1 MINKKVFNKTKS
13 SLIKINI
20 AVVLSFLILF
30 SIFIYTYFKGVTYK
44 SIDNKLNNELESIAI
59 QLTRQ
64 SMIYPVTK
72 YPSNMIYI
80 YKRDR
85 VMYYTPQNGYFS
97 DVLPNRYTN
106 KLNDIF
112 TFSENGY
119 TFRELNVE
127 IDEYQIQII
136 RNIDSEISSLRQ
148 LIFVFIIGILISLII
163 TYYLAVYLTKK
174 ALIPIETAWNNQ
186 AKFIQDASHELRT
199 PISIISSKLERMLK
213 YPNSTISDEVETIA
227 DAMSEIRRSKKMIS
241 DLLSLTKE
249 EAITKLNITEVN
261 IKNFI
266 KDICV
271 DYVDI
276 ADIQEKRFEMNFNLK
291 NEIIFTDENKLRQL
305 LLIFIDNAFKY
316 TKENDFIAINI
327 NQKDNVYTEIFIID
341 SGVGIKQE
349 DIPYIFDRFFR
360 SENVRDKDIDGSG
373 IGLSIAK
380 MIAINL
386 GAEISVKCEN
396 NKTEFKIIIQNNKCD
411 KIT

>member
-64 SMIYPVTK
+64 SMVYPVTK

-119 TFRELNVE
+119 TFRGLNVE

-213 YPNSTISDEVETIA
+213 HPNSTISDEVETIA

-291 NEIIFTDENKLRQL
+291 NETIFTDENKLRQL

>member
-213 YPNSTISDEVETIA
+213 HPNSTISDEVETIA

-266 KDICV
+266 TDICV

-291 NEIIFTDENKLRQL
+291 NETIFTDENKLRQL

-360 SENVRDKDIDGSG
+360 SENVRDKDIEGSG

-386 GAEISVKCEN
+386 GVEISVKCEN

>member
-213 YPNSTISDEVETIA
+213 HPNSTISDEVETIA

-291 NEIIFTDENKLRQL
+291 NETIFTDENKLRQL
-305 LLIFIDNAFKY
+305 LIIFIDNAFKY

>member
-13 SLIKINI
+13 NLIKINI
-20 AVVLSFLILF
+20 LVVLGFLILF
-30 SIFIYTYFKGVTYK
+30 SIFIYTYFQSTTYK

-64 SMIYPVTK
+64 SIIYPVTK

-80 YKRDR
+80 YKDDR
-85 VMYYTPQNGYFS
+85 VRYYTSQNGYFN

-127 IDEYQIQII
+127 IGEYQIQII

-163 TYYLAVYLTKK
+163 TYYLAIYLTKK
-174 ALIPIETAWNNQ
+174 ALVPIETAWNNQ

-213 YPNSTISDEVETIA
+213 HPNRTISDEVETIA

-249 EAITKLNITEVN
+249 EAITKLSIKEINIR
-261 IKNFI
+261 NFI
-266 KDICV
+266 DDICE
-271 DYVDI
+271 DYIDI
-276 ADIQEKRFEMNFNLK
+276 ADIQDKKFDINFNLK
-291 NEIIFTDENKLRQL
+291 NETIFTDENKLRQL

-316 TKENDFIAINI
+316 TKEEDFISINL
-327 NQKDNVYTEIFIID
+327 NQKDNIYTEISIID

-380 MIAINL
+380 MIALNL
-386 GAEISVKCEN
+386 EAEISVKCEN
-396 NKTEFKIIIQNNKCD
+396 NKTEFKIIIPNK
-411 KIT
+411 KYNQIT

>member
-30 SIFIYTYFKGVTYK
+30 SIFIYAYFKGVTYK

-64 SMIYPVTK
+64 SMVYPVTK

-213 YPNSTISDEVETIA
+213 HPNSTISDEVETIA

-291 NEIIFTDENKLRQL
+291 NETIFTDENKLRQL

-360 SENVRDKDIDGSG
+360 SENVRDKDIEGSG

-386 GAEISVKCEN
+386 GAEIFVKCEN

>member
-20 AVVLSFLILF
+20 VVVLSFLILF

-213 YPNSTISDEVETIA
+213 HPNSTISDEVETIA

-276 ADIQEKRFEMNFNLK
+276 ADIQEKRFETNFNLK
-291 NEIIFTDENKLRQL
+291 NETIFTDENKLRQL

-316 TKENDFIAINI
+316 TKENDFIAVNI

>member
-64 SMIYPVTK
+64 SMVYPVTK

-213 YPNSTISDEVETIA
+213 HPNGTISDELETIA

-291 NEIIFTDENKLRQL
+291 NETIFTDENKLRQL

-396 NKTEFKIIIQNNKCD
+396 NKTEFKIIIQNNKCN

>member
-64 SMIYPVTK
+64 SMVYPVTK
-72 YPSNMIYI
+72 YPSNMIYV

-213 YPNSTISDEVETIA
+213 HPNSTISDEVETIA

-291 NEIIFTDENKLRQL
+291 NETIFTDENKLRQL

-327 NQKDNVYTEIFIID
+327 NQKDNVYTEISIID

-386 GAEISVKCEN
+386 GVEISVKCEN

>member
-213 YPNSTISDEVETIA
+213 HPNSTISDEVETIA

-291 NEIIFTDENKLRQL
+291 NETIFTDENKLRQL

-316 TKENDFIAINI
+316 TKEKDFIAINI
-327 NQKDNVYTEIFIID
+327 NQKDNVYTEISIID

-360 SENVRDKDIDGSG
+360 SENVRDKDIEGSG

-386 GAEISVKCEN
+386 GVEISVKCEN

>member
-20 AVVLSFLILF
+20 LVVLGFLILF
-30 SIFIYTYFKGVTYK
+30 SIFIYTYFQSATYK

-64 SMIYPVTK
+64 SIIYPVTK

-80 YKRDR
+80 YKGDR
-85 VMYYTPQNGYFS
+85 VRYYTSQNGYFN

-127 IDEYQIQII
+127 IGEYQIQII

-163 TYYLAVYLTKK
+163 TYYLAIYLTKK
-174 ALIPIETAWNNQ
+174 ALVPIETAWNNQ

-213 YPNSTISDEVETIA
+213 HPNRTISDEVETIA

-249 EAITKLNITEVN
+249 EAIIKLSIKEINIR
-261 IKNFI
+261 NFI
-266 KDICV
+266 DDICE
-271 DYVDI
+271 DYIDI
-276 ADIQEKRFEMNFNLK
+276 ADIQDKKFDINFNLK
-291 NEIIFTDENKLRQL
+291 NETIFTDENKLRQL
-305 LLIFIDNAFKY
+305 FLIFIDNAFKY
-316 TKENDFIAINI
+316 TKEEDFISINL
-327 NQKDNVYTEIFIID
+327 NQKDNIYTEISIID

-380 MIAINL
+380 MIALNL
-386 GAEISVKCEN
+386 EAEISVKCEN
-396 NKTEFKIIIQNNKCD
+396 NKTEFKIIIPNK
-411 KIT
+411 KYNQIT

>member
-20 AVVLSFLILF
+20 VVVLSFLILF

-64 SMIYPVTK
+64 SMVYPVTK

-213 YPNSTISDEVETIA
+213 HPNSTISDEVETIA

-249 EAITKLNITEVN
+249 EAITKLNITEVD

-291 NEIIFTDENKLRQL
+291 NETIFTDENKLRQL

-360 SENVRDKDIDGSG
+360 SENVRDKDIEGSG

>member
-20 AVVLSFLILF
+20 VVVLSFLILF

-213 YPNSTISDEVETIA
+213 HPNSTISDEVETIA

-291 NEIIFTDENKLRQL
+291 NETIFTDENKLRQL

-316 TKENDFIAINI
+316 TKEKDFIAINI
-327 NQKDNVYTEIFIID
+327 NQKDNVYTEISIID

-386 GAEISVKCEN
+386 GVEISVKCEN

>member
-20 AVVLSFLILF
+20 VVVLSFLILF

-213 YPNSTISDEVETIA
+213 HPNSTISDEVETIA

-291 NEIIFTDENKLRQL
+291 NETIFTNENKLRQL

-360 SENVRDKDIDGSG
+360 SENVRDKDIEGSG

-386 GAEISVKCEN
+386 GVEISVKCEN